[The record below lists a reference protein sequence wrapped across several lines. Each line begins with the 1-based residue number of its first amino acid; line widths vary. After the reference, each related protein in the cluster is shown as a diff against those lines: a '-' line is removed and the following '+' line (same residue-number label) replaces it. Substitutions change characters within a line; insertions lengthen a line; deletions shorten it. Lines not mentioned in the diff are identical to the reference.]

1 MSAFS
6 FTVTTVAYNFTA
18 TVANPA
24 ELVLSN
30 TSSAVSVVSSLNT
43 VTVAHTST
51 NILISVVGSAPGNP
65 FNQSLNTGDSVTF
78 ASITANSISGP
89 SGGPI
94 SFPNGFNTANSGTY
108 FVGNL
113 DIGTLSTQ
121 FTNLF
126 ALYNALLPLDFGT
139 IVAPSPIRIDFGPV

>member
-78 ASITANSISGP
+78 ATVTANAFVGP
-89 SGGPI
+89 NGGPA
-94 SFPNGFNTANSGTY
+94 SFPNGFNTANTGAFFLGDLDLGT
-108 FVGNL
+108 V
-113 DIGTLSTQ
+113 SEQ

-139 IVAPSPIRIDFGPV
+139 ITSPSGIRIDFGPI